1 MTNEIFRVAIV
12 TEYAS
17 NTTKKLSIIIIIYQP
32 VSIYI
37 WRYKNSIPI
46 VLISVSNGPPRS
58 LKLTSETLSL
68 LSLLSISLSM
78 LAMILQHDMFKIQ
91 VKFTM

>member
-1 MTNEIFRVAIV
+1 MTNEILRVALV

-17 NTTKKLSIIIIIYQP
+17 NTTKMLSIIIIIYQL

-37 WRYKNSIPI
+37 WRYKNSIPV
-46 VLISVSNGPPRS
+46 VLISVSNGPPTS

-68 LSLLSISLSM
+68 LSLLSISLSV
-78 LAMILQHDMFKIQ
+78 LAMILQHNMFKIQ